1 MNLVIKPTEKGM
13 GQVFADFFQKLDFA
27 HEPHFSTCYCRFYHL
42 DCELDEW
49 QNLDPEENR
58 IGAKEAI
65 DDGSMF
71 GFLAFD
77 GDKCVGWLNANKAES
92 YPRLTPYVGPYVEG
106 KKVAVSICFVIHP
119 EYRNQGIA
127 TALLEAAVNYYQ
139 EQGYDAIMSMPIQD
153 DFSEKQYR
161 GTVTMYEKL
170 GFENI
175 RSIEQVRVMWK
186 DY

>member
-13 GQVFADFFQKLDFA
+13 GQVFADFFQNLDFA

-58 IGAKEAI
+58 IG
-65 DDGSMF
+65 
-71 GFLAFD
+71 
-77 GDKCVGWLNANKAES
+77 ANKAES

-119 EYRNQGIA
+119 EYRNQGVA

-139 EQGYDAIMSMPIQD
+139 EQGYDAIMAMPIQD

-161 GTVTMYEKL
+161 GTVTMYENSVSKISVQL
-170 GFENI
+170 SKYGSCGKTT
-175 RSIEQVRVMWK
+175 R
-186 DY
+186 